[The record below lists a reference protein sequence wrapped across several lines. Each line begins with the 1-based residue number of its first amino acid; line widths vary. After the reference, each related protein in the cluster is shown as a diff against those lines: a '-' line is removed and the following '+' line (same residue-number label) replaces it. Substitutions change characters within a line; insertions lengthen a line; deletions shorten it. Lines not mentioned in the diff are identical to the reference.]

1 MGHRVELVVEVR
13 DNRID
18 VKMSVSRLTLTHPLA
33 LKRVIGAVFDDGLD
47 VRIVGL
53 RFRQEELTAGIGSHY
68 KGLVAPRLQ
77 AMM

>member
-1 MGHRVELVVEVR
+1 MVEYR

-68 KGLVAPRLQ
+68 KGLVAPRLET
-77 AMM
+77 MM

>member
-1 MGHRVELVVEVR
+1 MVEYR
-13 DNRID
+13 DNRIG

-47 VRIVGL
+47 LRIVGL
-53 RFRQEELTAGIGSHY
+53 RFRQKELTAGIRSHY

>member
-1 MGHRVELVVEVR
+1 MVEYR
-13 DNRID
+13 DNRIG

-47 VRIVGL
+47 LRIVGV
-53 RFRQEELTAGIGSHY
+53 RFRQEKLTAGVGSHY

>member
-1 MGHRVELVVEVR
+1 MVEYR

-18 VKMSVSRLTLTHPLA
+18 VKMSVSRLTLTHPLVH
-33 LKRVIGAVFDDGLD
+33 KRVIGAVFDDGLD